1 MALVEVEAPADGMS
15 AGSDVHT
22 ALDVGANT
30 ELAHDDTVAAVAHD
44 TVAALD
50 TEVRTVLDK
59 VLERAVLVL
68 AAPLL
73 TATATSFF
81 PVPAPRF
88 APFRSF
94 LHLELRLVLGRRLVA
109 SRTTLHFARRR
120 SPFACC
126 DDLPRWQLKAH

>member
-1 MALVEVEAPADGMS
+1 MVLVEAAAVVDGT
-15 AGSDVHT
+15 GTDDRTV
-22 ALDVGANT
+22 LDVGANT
-30 ELAHDDTVAAVAHD
+30 VVAAALGTVAG

-94 LHLELRLVLGRRLVA
+94 LRLELRLVLGRRLVA

-126 DDLPRWQLKAH
+126 DGLPRWQLKAH

>member
-1 MALVEVEAPADGMS
+1 MVLVEAAAVVDGT
-15 AGSDVHT
+15 GTDDRTV
-22 ALDVGANT
+22 LDVGANT
-30 ELAHDDTVAAVAHD
+30 VVAAALGTVAGTV
-44 TVAALD
+44 VAALD

-81 PVPAPRF
+81 PVPVPRF

-94 LHLELRLVLGRRLVA
+94 LRLELRLVLGRRLVA

>member
-1 MALVEVEAPADGMS
+1 MEAAAVVDGT
-15 AGSDVHT
+15 GTDDRTV
-22 ALDVGANT
+22 LDVGANT
-30 ELAHDDTVAAVAHD
+30 VVAAALGTVAGTV
-44 TVAALD
+44 VAALD

-94 LHLELRLVLGRRLVA
+94 LRLELRLVLGRRLVA

>member
-1 MALVEVEAPADGMS
+1 MEAAAVVDGT
-15 AGSDVHT
+15 GTDDRTV
-22 ALDVGANT
+22 LDVGANT
-30 ELAHDDTVAAVAHD
+30 VVAAALGTVAG

-94 LHLELRLVLGRRLVA
+94 LRLELRLVLGRRLVA

-126 DDLPRWQLKAH
+126 DGLPRWQLKAH

>member
-1 MALVEVEAPADGMS
+1 MVDGT
-15 AGSDVHT
+15 GTDDRTV
-22 ALDVGANT
+22 LDVGANT
-30 ELAHDDTVAAVAHD
+30 VAAAALGTVAGTV
-44 TVAALD
+44 VAALD

-68 AAPLL
+68 APLL
-73 TATATSFF
+73 TATVTSFF
-81 PVPAPRF
+81 PVPVPRF

-94 LHLELRLVLGRRLVA
+94 LRLELRLVLGRLLVA

-126 DDLPRWQLKAH
+126 DGLPRWQLKAH

>member
-1 MALVEVEAPADGMS
+1 MVDGT
-15 AGSDVHT
+15 GTDDRTV
-22 ALDVGANT
+22 LDVGANT
-30 ELAHDDTVAAVAHD
+30 VAALGTVAGTV
-44 TVAALD
+44 VAALD

-68 AAPLL
+68 APLL
-73 TATATSFF
+73 TATVTSFF

-94 LHLELRLVLGRRLVA
+94 LRLELRLVLGRRLVA